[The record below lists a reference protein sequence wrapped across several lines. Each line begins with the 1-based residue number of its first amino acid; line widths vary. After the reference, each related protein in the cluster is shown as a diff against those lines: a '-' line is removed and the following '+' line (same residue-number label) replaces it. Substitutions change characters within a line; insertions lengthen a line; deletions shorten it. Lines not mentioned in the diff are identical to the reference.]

1 MGFVALKCPQCGE
14 DIELDDSREFGFC
27 QYCGTKIMQERQN
40 IHLSGSVSVD
50 RGSEVNNLLTR
61 ARTLLSQNRRT
72 DAIRIYERVLE
83 IDPINEEAMNQLHM
97 VESVITGP
105 NVSVSHSS
113 GSVCK
118 GMKINYSIDGRKI
131 GSFEF
136 GSSAQIVVPIGQHQ
150 LTFWHTM
157 YKKNVVD
164 VNIQDCYTKLSI
176 SLQTKMGG
184 KMLVNVSQMM
194 V

>member
-1 MGFVALKCPQCGE
+1 MGFVALKCPQCGA

-27 QYCGTKIMQERQN
+27 QYCGTKIMQEQQN

-61 ARTLLSQNRRT
+61 ARMLLSQNRQT
-72 DAIRIYERVLE
+72 DATRIYERVLE
-83 IDPINEEAMNQLHM
+83 MDPVNEEAMNQLH
-97 VESVITGP
+97 VIESVVTGP
-105 NVSVSHSS
+105 NVSVTHS
-113 GSVCK
+113 GGLCK
-118 GMKINYSIDGRKI
+118 GTKINYSIDGRKL

-136 GSSAQIVVPIGQHQ
+136 GSSIQIVVPIGQHK

-157 YKKNVVD
+157 YKKNEVD
-164 VNIQDCYTKLSI
+164 VNIQDCYTKLNI
-176 SLQTKMGG
+176 SLQTKMRG